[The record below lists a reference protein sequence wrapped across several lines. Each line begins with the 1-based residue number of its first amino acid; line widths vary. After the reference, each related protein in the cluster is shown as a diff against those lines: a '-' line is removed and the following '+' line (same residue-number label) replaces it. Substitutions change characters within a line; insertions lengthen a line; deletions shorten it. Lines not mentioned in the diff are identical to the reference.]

1 MANNTRGVT
10 FQLKLD
16 SSGLKSGA
24 GEAKAAF
31 DDLASKATADADK
44 ITASVD
50 KTTKSVEDLA
60 KSSDKTAAAGERFGL
75 VIGAAITAATAAYLD
90 LTSKAISGLDDLY
103 VTSQKL
109 GTSTEYL
116 STLKVAAQQNGVAWD
131 QLGGSLNTFSSNL
144 AKAAGGSK
152 VQAQLFQQMG
162 VSVTDASGHIKSLDT
177 ILGDTADAFATY
189 KDGPDKAAL
198 ANRLFGASGA
208 ELIPLLNDL
217 GDKGFAKVREEA
229 EKLGLVVDGQT
240 AKAAHSFN
248 DQLTALKLT
257 TESYFNRV
265 AADVLPNLIEFAKG
279 LNDVAGKA
287 NDVND
292 KTTILGDGI
301 RGIATWFV
309 EAYAE
314 VQRFGV
320 GIASTFDTIGV
331 ELAKAK
337 TQLTDPGYLD
347 ALGRALSG
355 DAYAQAAVK
364 AANANLDKQ
373 FQGKLDAIR
382 SAADQTFADIDKT
395 VADRVHSINRN
406 ISSIGEG
413 APEKIRSG
421 AAPFAEL
428 GRGSGSGSDNTAALE
443 NSLQSFER
451 YADSLSEKVGGPL
464 QQAFQKYSDTIN
476 AVDQRAEKLVIDGAN
491 VTRVISAQNV
501 AYANATNA
509 LKQHIAQI
517 VLAKEKNDAW
527 VISQQKLQDI
537 AGDYE
542 KQLGDEIDATEARIA
557 AGGELNDMEEAEI
570 FIKKNL
576 TDASGNVK
584 KGYEAEADSIR
595 KMAAELQKLHAE
607 EKLGEDFTQLF
618 NTAAQSVRNGEDAF
632 KSLGDAAIPVLQDI
646 GKQIIKIIDANDEA
660 VSGLS
665 DFQAGMQGIQKS
677 VVAALPAIGQFVGL
691 AAGGGGQNAA
701 IGAQAGSV
709 IGGIIGS
716 FFYGNYAAGAAI
728 GGVLG
733 GLIGGAFDHQ
743 RTYEARVSGAG
754 RPDEQ
759 SIEGPF
765 GTINAGQAGDN
776 QDPNL
781 VGKIRDFDKIIAGIL
796 PPELVDDVTARI
808 QAFNGSFASIDDLL
822 AARFNAVLDALDPV
836 ISDFV
841 RGFSSDLQTE
851 IQALADIFNLQKL
864 ENAGRLI
871 TDNLS
876 DALDLIAKFGLS
888 GERVAE
894 TYSRL
899 VTSTVD
905 YQQAL
910 QLMGVAFDG
919 TKTQLVEFAQGIS
932 DAVGTTQEADALWQ
946 QFFKDFYSQAEIT
959 AGNINLLQGR
969 ANDSLTKI
977 GLDSTVSMEDF
988 RKKFE
993 SALPTLTPEQVAQW
1007 LQAGV
1012 ALGALNDAINALIDQ
1027 GEALVDK
1034 LYGGGTLESVNQQ
1047 IAALQGQTDNA
1058 SDSVQHFGHAMTS
1071 VADAAKAAAD
1081 LLLGDLSPLND
1092 QQKLQ
1097 YAIQGLRNGTV
1108 SQEQVLQIGRNLYA
1122 SSQAYTD
1129 LFNMVTRMGGTGGS
1143 SSDYFNSGASS
1154 GHSSVLSAEDQHRL
1168 DDLIARR
1175 DELEAR
1181 ERRNDANQLATTVA
1195 QLALTQ
1201 KESFEDVAKELGF
1214 NLDDLAN
1221 DLGLTSDDLNTY
1233 LKNIQ
1238 AQQTA
1243 VPDSITS
1250 NTDRQIKAMYDIA
1263 GKQVPP
1269 WAIGTPDDSGVPDNT
1284 SPHRAG
1290 YVVGR
1295 GGHSGHAA
1303 PPRPIVDRGDEMG
1316 IAPAKSVA
1324 VNTAATNDALA
1335 TANRTLNL
1343 ILTAVRDG
1351 ASATRDVV
1359 TETRGMHAAMRTPT
1373 GRRNTRVPE

>member
-1 MANNTRGVT
+1 M
-10 FQLKLD
+10 
-16 SSGLKSGA
+16 SGA
-24 GEAKAAF
+24 GQATFTLKVDASGAKTGAAQAR
-31 DDLASKATADADK
+31 DALRETGSAAKQTTQALSDLERQADRSA
-44 ITASVD
+44 
-50 KTTKSVEDLA
+50 A
-60 KSSDKTAAAGERFGL
+60 KGAA
-75 VIGAAITAATAAYLD
+75 IGAAIGVAAVEGFRAITAPISAFLG

-103 VTSQKL
+103 VASQKL

-131 QLGGSLNTFSSNL
+131 RLGGSLNLFSSNI
-144 AKAAGGSK
+144 ARAAGGAK

-177 ILGDTADAFATY
+177 ILGDVSDAFATY

-198 ANRLFGASGA
+198 ANRLFGESGA

-279 LNDVAGKA
+279 LNDVAGGA
-287 NDVND
+287 VNAND
-292 KTTILGDGI
+292 KTTILGNGI
-301 RGIATWFV
+301 RDVATFFT
-309 EAYAE
+309 EAYGE
-314 VQRFGV
+314 VQKFGV
-320 GIASTFDTIGV
+320 GAGEVIDLVSLAIDK
-331 ELAKAK
+331 AKAK
-337 TQLTDPGYLD
+337 LTDPDYLSTFTQAALGNGTAIAALD
-347 ALGRALSG
+347 AFDRAVDEKFKGRM
-355 DAYAQAAVK
+355 
-364 AANANLDKQ
+364 
-373 FQGKLDAIR
+373 DAIR
-382 SAADQTFADIDKT
+382 NTANATFSDIDKT
-395 VADRVHSINRN
+395 VADRVNSINHN

-413 APEKIRSG
+413 APDKIRSG
-421 AAPFAEL
+421 AAPFANL
-428 GRGSGSGSDNTAALE
+428 TRGTAGRDDSAAAASSLESLE
-443 NSLQSFER
+443 N
-451 YADSLSEKVGGPL
+451 YADSLAEKVGGPL
-464 QQAFQKYSDTIN
+464 QQAWQKYADALNRADQLAERAVIN
-476 AVDQRAEKLVIDGAN
+476 GADVNQVI
-491 VTRVISAQNV
+491 TAQNRAYDNAAAVLHKEAV
-501 AYANATNA
+501 AYAE
-509 LKQHIAQI
+509 
-517 VLAKEKNDAW
+517 AKDKADPW
-527 VISQQKLQDI
+527 VASLNKLQ
-537 AGDYE
+537 E
-542 KQLGDEIDATEARIA
+542 QLVGMTDSQEDEIAALEAQIA
-557 AGGELNDMEEAEI
+557 AGGELSVTQQAQLDLQAKLKNATDSQ
-570 FIKKNL
+570 KKAIEDQTKAYLDN
-576 TDASGNVK
+576 
-584 KGYEAEADSIR
+584 
-595 KMAAELQKLHAE
+595 AAAIQKLKAQEALGSDLAE
-607 EKLGEDFTQLF
+607 VFENATQ
-618 NTAAQSVRNGEDAF
+618 AVRNGEDAF
-632 KSLGDAAIPVLQDI
+632 KALGEAAIPVLQDI
-646 GKQIIKIIDANDEA
+646 AKQARTIIDANTDAATGVVNWSKAIDELGTSVQA
-660 VSGLS
+660 VLP
-665 DFQAGMQGIQKS
+665 K
-677 VVAALPAIGQFVGL
+677 VAAFVGT
-691 AAGGGGQNAA
+691 AAGGGGQGAAVGAALGGA
-701 IGAQAGSV
+701 IGSTVFAAY
-709 IGGIIGS
+709 GGAYWGPI
-716 FFYGNYAAGAAI
+716 
-728 GGVLG
+728 VG
-733 GLIGGAFDHQ
+733 GLIGGLFDHE
-743 RTYEARVSGAG
+743 RHYEARVSGG
-754 RPDEQ
+754 PPHDEQ
-759 SIEGPF
+759 TIEGPF

-796 PPELVDDVTARI
+796 PPELVDDVTQRI

-822 AARFNAVLDALDPV
+822 AARFNAVLDAVDPV

-910 QLMGVAFDG
+910 QLMGVTFDG

-1012 ALGALNDAINALIDQ
+1012 ALGALNDAINALVDQ

-1129 LFNMVTRMGGTGGS
+1129 LFNMVTRMGGGAGGSGSAFVGGS
-1143 SSDYFNSGASS
+1143 SSS
-1154 GHSSVLSAEDQHRL
+1154 HSSVLSAEDQHRL

-1250 NTDRQIKAMYDIA
+1250 NTDRQIRAMYDIA
-1263 GKQVPP
+1263 GKGVPP

-1284 SPHRAG
+1284 SPHRSD

-1335 TANRTLNL
+1335 TANRLLQQIVTGVRNVE
-1343 ILTAVRDG
+1343 TAVNRG
-1351 ASATRDVV
+1351 AD
-1359 TETRGMHAAMRTPT
+1359 ETRSVNRALSTPN
-1373 GRRNTRVPE
+1373 GRRNARVHA